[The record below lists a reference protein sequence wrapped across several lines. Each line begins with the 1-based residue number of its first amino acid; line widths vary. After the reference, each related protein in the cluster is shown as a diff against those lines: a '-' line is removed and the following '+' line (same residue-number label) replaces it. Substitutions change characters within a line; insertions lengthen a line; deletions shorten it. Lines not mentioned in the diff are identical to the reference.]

1 MGFDSILSLSGT
13 LGVRVNTTGV
23 AVSETVDVNG
33 TLVNIVFSAA
43 QGNVQG
49 FSGSV
54 DLSIAGFVT
63 LSGDFAF
70 EKSVDGA
77 TTKILVGA
85 ANIDAF
91 LGTSDESMG
100 VQVTDANLGLVLY
113 KTGTAAATYALD
125 ASAAAALVG
134 FDSILSLS
142 GTLGVRVNTTGVAV
156 SETVDVNG
164 TLVSIVFSAAQ
175 GNVQGFSGSVD
186 LSIAG
191 FVTLSGEF
199 AFEKSVVDTTTKIL
213 VGAANIDAFLGT
225 ADKSMG
231 VQVTD
236 ANLGLVLYKTGTAA
250 ATYALDA
257 SAAAALV
264 GFDSILSLSGTL
276 GVRVNT
282 TGVAVSETVDV
293 NGTLVSIVFSAAQGN
308 VQGFSGSVDLS
319 IAGFVTLSGEF
330 AFEKS
335 VVDTTT
341 KILVGAANIDA
352 FLGTADK
359 SMGVQVTDANLGL
372 VLYKTGTAAATY
384 ALDAS
389 AAAAL
394 VGFDSILSLS
404 GTLGVRVNTTGVA
417 VSETVDVNGT
427 LVSIVFSAAQGNV
440 QGFSGSV
447 DLSIAGFVTLSG
459 EFAFEKSVVDTTT
472 KILVGAANIDAFL
485 GTADKSMGVQVTDA
499 DLGLV
504 LYKTGTAAATYALDA
519 SSAAALVGF
528 DSILSLSGTL
538 GVRKHDGCCGQRDGK
553 CQRDAGQYR
562 VQCGAG

>member
-1 MGFDSILSLSGT
+1 M
-13 LGVRVNTTGV
+13 
-23 AVSETVDVNG
+23 
-33 TLVNIVFSAA
+33 FSAA

-63 LSGDFAF
+63 LSGEFAF
-70 EKSVDGA
+70 EKSVDDT

-91 LGTSDESMG
+91 LGTADESMG
-100 VQVTDANLGLVLY
+100 VRVTDADLGLALY

-156 SETVDVNG
+156 GETVDVNG
-164 TLVSIVFSAAQ
+164 TLVNIVFSAAQ

-282 TGVAVSETVDV
+282 TGGAVSETVDV

-319 IAGFVTLSGEF
+319 IAGFVTLSGDF

-394 VGFDSILSLS
+394 VGFDS
-404 GTLGVRVNTTGVA
+404 
-417 VSETVDVNGT
+417 TVV
-427 LVSIVFSAAQGNV
+427 
-440 QGFSGSV
+440 
-447 DLSIAGFVTLSG
+447 
-459 EFAFEKSVVDTTT
+459 ERH
-472 KILVGAANIDAFL
+472 VGC
-485 GTADKSMGVQVTDA
+485 SC
-499 DLGLV
+499 
-504 LYKTGTAAATYALDA
+504 
-519 SSAAALVGF
+519 
-528 DSILSLSGTL
+528 
-538 GVRKHDGCCGQRDGK
+538 KHDARCGQ
-553 CQRDAGQYR
+553 
-562 VQCGAG
+562 